1 MECFTN
7 PFQGLVVAETSPGQ
21 PTKIIRDYV
30 NLKDDFANSYESFK
44 QRDYVQLPGR
54 LIKVSKIGSEAFEFV
69 SAAGSHSPSGQMP
82 SNLER
87 EVEETERRVGDQLSS
102 FNDRSSSVVDSDDSI
117 SLSTLQSS
125 NRSMEV
131 DEVQKGPSLMAFN
144 DLQSVATSNT
154 NFKSSEADALSSA
167 PSSFYNVN
175 LDDNESV
182 VSSGHNDRS
191 SDEKSES
198 FAFDKKTVPSNFDKT
213 TTGSPFSDNSKKN
226 YRKYM
231 PNH

>member
-1 MECFTN
+1 MEFFTN
-7 PFQGLVVAETSPGQ
+7 PFQGLVVAEPSPSQ
-21 PTKIIRDYV
+21 LTKIIRDYV
-30 NLKDDFANSYESFK
+30 NLTDNFAKSYESFK

-54 LIKVSKIGSEAFEFV
+54 LIQVSKIGKEKFKFV
-69 SAAGSHSPSGQMP
+69 SAANLHSPSGRMP

-87 EVEETERRVGDQLSS
+87 EIKDAVRQVGDQFSS
-102 FNDRSSSVVDSDDSI
+102 LNDRSPSVVDSDDSI
-117 SLSTLQSS
+117 SLNTLQSS

-131 DEVQKGPSLMAFN
+131 DKGRKGPSLMAFN

-198 FAFDKKTVPSNFDKT
+198 FAFDKKTLPSNFDKT
-213 TTGSPFSDNSKKN
+213 TTRSPFSDNSKKN

>member
-1 MECFTN
+1 MEFFTN
-7 PFQGLVVAETSPGQ
+7 PFQGLIVAETQPGQ
-21 PTKIIRDYV
+21 PIKIIRDYV
-30 NLKDDFANSYESFK
+30 NLNGNVTKSYDCFK
-44 QRDYVQLPGR
+44 QRDYVQLPGK
-54 LIKVSKIGSEAFEFV
+54 LIQSSKIGKETFEFV
-69 SAAGSHSPSGQMP
+69 SAAKSASPSVQTT
-82 SNLER
+82 SNLAR
-87 EVEETERRVGDQLSS
+87 EVKQRAKQIGAQLSS
-102 FNDRSSSVVDSDDSI
+102 FNDRSLSVVDSDDST

-125 NRSMEV
+125 NGSMEV
-131 DEVQKGPSLMAFN
+131 DQVQKSPSVMAFN

-182 VSSGHNDRS
+182 VSSDHNDRS
-191 SDEKSES
+191 NAMSGPS
-198 FAFDKKTVPSNFDKT
+198 AVDKKTVATSFDKT
-213 TTGSPFSDNSKKN
+213 SAGSPFSDNSKKN